1 MKKYLFMPLF
11 FVLVISCG
19 GTPNVTDITG
29 VEWKLVQ
36 VQVDGRDNNFDRN
49 TLSKENAGKIFSL
62 NFDAENI
69 SGIGA
74 PNTYSAPYTRENENI
89 TINLLR
95 TTLMASIWQPEKLR
109 EHDYFVYMQN
119 AYKWN
124 IADKKLELFTKD
136 ETGKEVKLV
145 FSP

>member
-1 MKKYLFMPLF
+1 
-11 FVLVISCG
+11 
-19 GTPNVTDITG
+19 
-29 VEWKLVQ
+29 
-36 VQVDGRDNNFDRN
+36 
-49 TLSKENAGKIFSL
+49 
-62 NFDAENI
+62 
-69 SGIGA
+69 
-74 PNTYSAPYTRENENI
+74 
-89 TINLLR
+89 
-95 TTLMASIWQPEKLR
+95 MASIWQPEKLR